1 MQNNFVWGTHA
12 EIFSMSLC
20 IGKPV
25 FVAVKSNKYYWAK
38 YVCKRKDQMIS
49 LSCTYTPH
57 LELPLGLDHMEIG
70 HHNNNHYEVILNT
83 DKSLPCIPPFT
94 GDVSSSVNLC
104 G

>member
-1 MQNNFVWGTHA
+1 MQNNFVCGTHA

-49 LSCTYTPH
+49 LSCTPH
-57 LELPLGLDHMEIG
+57 LELPLGLNHMEIG
-70 HHNNNHYEVILNT
+70 HLNNNHYEVILTT
-83 DKSLPCIPPFT
+83 DKSLPRIPPFA
-94 GDVSSSVNLC
+94 GDVIVSSSVNLC